1 MVEEVRPVMLNREEL
16 AAAMKATMEEIIAA
30 RTGNQPSIAE
40 LFEAA
45 LDAVAMAIVHERT
58 QQ

>member
-1 MVEEVRPVMLNREEL
+1 MPLDAVEL
-16 AAAMKATMEEIIAA
+16 AAAMKATMEEIVAA
-30 RTGNQPSIAE
+30 RTGNQPSVAD

-45 LDAVAMAIVHERT
+45 LDAVAMAIVSERT